1 VCWLVLS
8 QTGQQACN
16 YPGRLM
22 PLTQQNTK
30 LLSSCSSVMHPM
42 CPSPPARCA
51 ALCQAVPRYTM
62 LCHAMPCCAT
72 LCHAVPCCAMLC
84 HAVPCCA
91 MLCHAVLCG
100 VQVSLDEA
108 GASPGCAVLNPE
120 GDLIVGR
127 DEAFYFNTL
136 EGRGPCFACEGSIS
150 CCVTCVCLTQC

>member
-1 VCWLVLS
+1 MSSCFSSQHYSNHVCWFVLS
-8 QTGQQACN
+8 QIGQHACS
-16 YPGRLM
+16 YPKRPL

-30 LLSSCSSVMHPM
+30 LLGSCSSVMRPM
-42 CPSPPARCA
+42 CASPPA
-51 ALCQAVPRYTM
+51 
-62 LCHAMPCCAT
+62 CCA
-72 LCHAVPCCAMLC
+72 V
-84 HAVPCCA
+84 
-91 MLCHAVLCG
+91 LCHAVLCC

-150 CCVTCVCLTQC
+150 CVSCVCLTQCMQAVYADFSINCCVSCVCLTQC